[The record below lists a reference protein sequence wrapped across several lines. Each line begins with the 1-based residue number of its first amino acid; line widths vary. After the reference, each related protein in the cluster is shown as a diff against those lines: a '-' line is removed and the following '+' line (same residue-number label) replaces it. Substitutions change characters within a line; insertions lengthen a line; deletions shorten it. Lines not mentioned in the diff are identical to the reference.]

1 MKRIGR
7 RWNAYLDKYEDT
19 WLADDESAITA
30 DFAPECAEGS
40 IIMVIS
46 TESTWMKNTSG
57 KWQKCGTTEVIE

>member
-7 RWNAYLDKYEDT
+7 RWNTYLDRYEDT

-30 DFAPECAEGS
+30 DFAPDCACGS

-46 TESTWMKNTSG
+46 TESTWL
-57 KWQKCGTTEVIE
+57 